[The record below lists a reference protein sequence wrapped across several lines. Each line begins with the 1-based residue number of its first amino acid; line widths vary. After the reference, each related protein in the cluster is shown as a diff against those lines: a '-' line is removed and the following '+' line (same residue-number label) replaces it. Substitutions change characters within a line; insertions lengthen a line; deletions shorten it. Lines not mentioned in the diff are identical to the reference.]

1 MPSQN
6 EPLPNLILVGCV
18 KSKLNYRN
26 SAKDLYNSPLWRCR
40 RAYAEQAGV
49 PWYILSAKHGLLT
62 PKTRI
67 APYDSTLADL
77 PAAQRR
83 TWSARVV
90 NDLTEKVSGLQGK
103 VIEIHAG
110 KLYVDYGLE
119 DGLRKAGALVRR
131 PLAHV
136 SGIGP
141 QRRWYAERLA
151 SGSAQEGRRPV
162 SRELTTSD
170 TAQLAGLIAGD
181 FYNNRLDLS
190 ARGLSTSTAWSQMP
204 EVEYVRQLRASGR
217 SVRSVRLL
225 LTFIAAMD
233 RMRDAAR
240 LWRAGVKLFESH
252 SEVFDPDKVL
262 SMPFDTLSAL
272 LRANGVSKLHGQDAE
287 AWYQTAAS
295 LASRSGAMC
304 RVIDDGVGDA
314 RELLKELQSRDRA
327 GRTRFPML
335 RGPKIG
341 PMWVRMMASPG
352 GAKIS
357 HMDTVPVAVDVHVR
371 RVTENLGVTDTR
383 GRKLN
388 NETKREIQSAWRAAV
403 TATSIGGPSR
413 IRNTCAALDPALW
426 FFGKHGCSHC
436 ERSKQQLPIS
446 RACHHCQLF
455 VSPLAAR

>member
-18 KSKLNYRN
+18 KSKLNSR
-26 SAKDLYNSPLWRCR
+26 SPAKDLYNSRLWCCR
-40 RAYAEQAGV
+40 RAYADQADV

-62 PKTRI
+62 PETSI

-83 TWSARVV
+83 VWAARVV
-90 NDLTEKVSGLQGK
+90 NALTAKVPGLWGK

-119 DGLRKAGALVRR
+119 DGLREAGTIVRR

-141 QRRWYAERLA
+141 QCRWYAERLA
-151 SGSAQEGRRPV
+151 SGSAQEGRCPV
-162 SRELTTSD
+162 SGGPAMSD
-170 TAQLAGLIAGD
+170 PARLAELIAGD

-204 EVEYVRQLRASGR
+204 EVEYVQHLHALGTSA
-217 SVRSVRLL
+217 RSVRLL

-233 RMRDAAR
+233 RARDAAR
-240 LWRAGVKLFESH
+240 LWRAGVELFESH
-252 SEVFDPDKVL
+252 PEVFDPDAVL
-262 SMPFDTLSAL
+262 SMPFDTLSAR
-272 LRANGVSKLHGQDAE
+272 LRASGVSQRYDPDAK
-287 AWYQTAAS
+287 AWCRIAAS
-295 LASRSGAMC
+295 LASRNGAVY
-304 RVIDDGVGDA
+304 RVVDDGVGDA

-327 GRTRFPML
+327 GRPRFPML

-341 PMWVRMMASPG
+341 PMWVRIMETPG
-352 GAKIS
+352 GAKIRRI
-357 HMDTVPVAVDVHVR
+357 DTIPVAVDVHVR

-383 GRKLN
+383 GRPLN
-388 NETKREIQSAWRAAV
+388 KETKREIQSAWRAAV
-403 TATSIGGPSR
+403 TAASIGGPSG
-413 IRNTCAALDPALW
+413 ITDTCAALDPALW

-436 ERSKQQLPIS
+436 ERSKQRLPIS
-446 RACHHCQLF
+446 RACHHCQL
-455 VSPLAAR
+455 